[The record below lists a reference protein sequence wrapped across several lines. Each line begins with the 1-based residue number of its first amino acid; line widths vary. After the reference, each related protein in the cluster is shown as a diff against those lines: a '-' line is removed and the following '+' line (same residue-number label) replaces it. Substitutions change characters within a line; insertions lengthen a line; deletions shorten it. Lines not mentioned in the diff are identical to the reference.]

1 MPKSKYNE
9 AKLTPLQVRQ
19 LEIARVAFMQEAPF
33 YAHLMYS
40 IGEEVITRDVP
51 TAATDGKRI
60 MLNPDYVCPLPVGK
74 QVFVYAH
81 EMSHLVCRHAQ
92 RFKYYLKQGNIKGKP
107 VILEWANVCADYVIN
122 ADIINSMPNVQVD
135 PGWLYDPNIAGT
147 ELWEDVYERT
157 LKVIPP
163 PPKGKGKGKGQP
175 GGGGGQPGDPQD
187 PQDDAQGPP
196 QLPATKQYKDT
207 GKSLKGAKED
217 PQAAN
222 NPQPGRFD
230 EVLEP
235 EIDAEG
241 QEDLPDENE
250 FLEAV
255 ARAAAVAKAQG
266 KLPAGAQRLVDELL
280 TPQVDWRDHIRLLMT
295 GKIGARGETW
305 KRPNRRRLV
314 LNPIVVL
321 PGRKGYG
328 CELVVV
334 GVDTSGSIGK
344 HELTIF
350 LSEVGGILNDVKPR
364 KILVIG
370 CDANISQVDE
380 LTTLDE
386 FEGLR
391 EKGIKGGGGTDF
403 RPVFDYIKEHDLKP
417 ETMVYLTDLYGD
429 FPSEAP
435 TYPVVW
441 AATSDDP
448 VPFGDVVRIKN

>member
-1 MPKSKYNE
+1 
-9 AKLTPLQVRQ
+9 
-19 LEIARVAFMQEAPF
+19 
-33 YAHLMYS
+33 
-40 IGEEVITRDVP
+40 
-51 TAATDGKRI
+51 
-60 MLNPDYVCPLPVGK
+60 VGK
-74 QVFVYAH
+74 QVFIYAH
-81 EMSHLVCRHAQ
+81 EMSHAVCRHPQ
-92 RFKYYLKQGNIKGKP
+92 RFKHYLKQGNIKGKP
-107 VILEWANVCADYVIN
+107 AIQEWANVCMDYVIN
-122 ADIINSMPNVQVD
+122 ADILASMPNAQID
-135 PGWLYDPNIAGT
+135 PAWLFDPNIAGT

-163 PPKGKGKGKGQP
+163 PPKGGRQGAPQP
-175 GGGGGQPGDPQD
+175 GGMGGADSGPPS
-187 PQDDAQGPP
+187 QDDGSPD
-196 QLPATKQYKDT
+196 LPETKQYMDT
-207 GKSLKGAKED
+207 GKVLKGVKHD
-217 PQAAN
+217 PHAAN

-235 EIDAEG
+235 ELDAEG

-266 KLPAGAQRLVDELL
+266 KMPAGAQRLVDELL

-305 KRPNRRRLV
+305 KRPNRRRLA
-314 LNPIVVL
+314 LNPLVVL

-344 HELTIF
+344 HELTVF

-403 RPVFDYIKEHDLKP
+403 RPVFDFITEHDLKP

-429 FPSEAP
+429 FPAEAP

-441 AATSDDP
+441 AATSDEA

>member
-1 MPKSKYNE
+1 
-9 AKLTPLQVRQ
+9 
-19 LEIARVAFMQEAPF
+19 
-33 YAHLMYS
+33 
-40 IGEEVITRDVP
+40 
-51 TAATDGKRI
+51 
-60 MLNPDYVCPLPVGK
+60 
-74 QVFVYAH
+74 
-81 EMSHLVCRHAQ
+81 
-92 RFKYYLKQGNIKGKP
+92 
-107 VILEWANVCADYVIN
+107 VIN
-122 ADIINSMPNVQVD
+122 ADIVASMPNAQID
-135 PGWLYDPNIAGT
+135 PAWLFDPNIAGT

-157 LKVIPP
+157 LKVVSPP
-163 PPKGKGKGKGQP
+163 PQTSM
-175 GGGGGQPGDPQD
+175 GGRGHAPQT
-187 PQDDAQGPP
+187 PQQDGEPDGSPD
-196 QLPATKQYKDT
+196 LPDTKQYKDT
-207 GKSLKGAKED
+207 GKVLKGAKSDDKAE
-217 PQAAN
+217 A

-235 EIDAEG
+235 QLDAEG

-266 KLPAGAQRLVDELL
+266 KMPAGAQRMVDELL

-305 KRPNRRRLV
+305 KRPNRRRLA
-314 LNPIVVL
+314 LNPLAVL

-334 GVDTSGSIGK
+334 GVDTSGSIGN
-344 HELTIF
+344 HELTVF

-370 CDANISQVDE
+370 CDSKVSQVDE

-403 RPVFDYIKEHDLKP
+403 RPVFDYITEHDLKP

-429 FPSEAP
+429 FPHEAP
-435 TYPVVW
+435 AYPVVW
-441 AATSDDP
+441 AATTNEN
-448 VPFGDVVRIKN
+448 VPWGDVVRIKN